1 MGKFRNDAFDKLG
14 GLSRITQLLMASIF
28 SPIQMIG
35 FGFFDVSVPFKF

>member
-1 MGKFRNDAFDKLG
+1 MGKFRSDAVDKLDD
-14 GLSRITQLLMASIF
+14 LSGITQLLRASIF